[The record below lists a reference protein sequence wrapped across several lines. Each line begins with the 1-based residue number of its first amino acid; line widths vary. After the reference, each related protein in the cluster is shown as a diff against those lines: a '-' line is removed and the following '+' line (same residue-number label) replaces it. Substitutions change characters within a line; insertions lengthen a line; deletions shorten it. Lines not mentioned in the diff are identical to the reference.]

1 MPRKKK
7 SSELAR
13 RYQAVYEKL
22 YDGLPLWK
30 KDGIEKK
37 DARLT
42 NELARDVAEL
52 AEKEGEAEP
61 VWDFKE

>member
-52 AEKEGEAEP
+52 AEKEG
-61 VWDFKE
+61 